1 MNKKLVAAAG
11 AGTMIAAGMLAPL
24 TAANAAD
31 AAGDRG
37 KLCKGGRFQVVHLYD
52 KINDTPIPQG
62 YYKTYA
68 HRTPCSSAI
77 IDLHNWLAMGET
89 EDGWTIAKG
98 GRGAR
103 SLKFSSPSGKAFF
116 VIKRIKNQPAS

>member
-11 AGTMIAAGMLAPL
+11 AGTMVAASMLAPL

-37 KLCKGGRFQVVHLYD
+37 KLCKGGRFQVVHMYD
-52 KINDTPIPQG
+52 AINDVSIPQG

-68 HRTPCSSAI
+68 HRVPCSSAI
-77 IDLHNWLAMGET
+77 IDLHNWLAMRAT
-89 EDGWTIAKG
+89 TDGWTVDAA

-103 SLKFSSPSGKAFF
+103 SVEFRSPSGKAFF